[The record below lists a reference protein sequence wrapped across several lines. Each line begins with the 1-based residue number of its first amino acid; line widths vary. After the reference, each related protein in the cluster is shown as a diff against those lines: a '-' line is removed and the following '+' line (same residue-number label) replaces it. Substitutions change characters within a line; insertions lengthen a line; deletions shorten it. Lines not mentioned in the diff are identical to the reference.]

1 MSPQLQQRLRT
12 FWIMLVLF
20 FCAWIPRVVA
30 LDAFVTVD
38 ERKWLARSANFLYAL
53 AHGDFANTFQREHP
67 GVTVM
72 WAGAL
77 GILQKFPD
85 FLQQSPGYF
94 TWDNQM
100 IEAWLKTSTTH
111 TPLELLA
118 AGRWWIVLGV
128 SILLALSYLPMRR
141 LLGDALAALA
151 LVMIAWMPWS
161 VALSRQLHPDGYVA
175 SMIFVAL
182 VFFLS
187 WLYTGR
193 RTVDLVASG
202 IFMGL
207 AWLTK
212 TPAAFLVPI
221 GAILIALEIWRVR
234 RATRSP
240 SQPGAPTPTASPTR
254 ALLIGYVV
262 WGIVA
267 SATFFLLWPSTWVN
281 PLGTFGKMTAEMEE
295 YVGGHVNPNYF
306 MGQITNDPGIIF
318 YPVAYF
324 FRITPATVIGLLAA
338 AVAASRRS
346 HPFDRPLVRQAAIGF
361 LVSGLVFVALMSLPA
376 KKFDRYILPAFP
388 AFEVISA
395 LGWMALAMWVGVWWA
410 RRRTGIQDVGKTQLS
425 ETRPFW
431 VAAAITLFVGVVPLH
446 SMLTALHSPY
456 YLTYFNPLAGGS
468 ATAPEI
474 MIVGW
479 GEGLDQAAAWL
490 NEQPDAEQQRIVSW
504 YYDGPLSYFT
514 KAEPGGVRYGSSLAW
529 LDNDFVVLYINQIQR
544 NIPSKEAIDWYLAQE
559 PAYRVDFGGIEL
571 ARVYDMRGKPLPP
584 FVGLNVN
591 SAAIFGD
598 KIRLLAHEL
607 DKQAAAA
614 GDEVFAQLYLRS
626 LAPMDVN
633 YNVAVRLLDEQ
644 GNAIW
649 SEDGWPWGAATRDW
663 PVGDVR
669 PDGHHI
675 RIPAGTPPGLY
686 KLTMSF
692 YEPSTLATLPV
703 LSATD
708 GTLIDPNTRDV
719 ALIQV
724 GDAPAAATEFESPW
738 QFDRWFA
745 LSGAT
750 LPAALKGGDT
760 LPLQLQWDSLET
772 TPADYTVFVH
782 VVGPDGQNV
791 AQQDWQPLQN
801 YAPTHLWSKGL
812 RLLDDRYAIQLPADL
827 APGTYEVQA
836 GMYTNAG
843 RLPVSRKGQ
852 PAGDYAVVGTFEVP

>member
-1 MSPQLQQRLRT
+1 MTSRTSQALRT
-12 FWIMLVLF
+12 FWIMVVLF

-53 AHGDFANTFQREHP
+53 AHGDFYNTFQREHP

-85 FLQQSPGYF
+85 YLQKSPGYF

-111 TPLELLA
+111 TPLELLV

-128 SILLALSYLPMRR
+128 SILLALSFLPMRR

-193 RTVDLVASG
+193 RTVDLVVSG

-221 GAILIALEIWRVR
+221 GALLIAIEIWRYH
-234 RATRSP
+234 RAKTSSSP
-240 SQPGAPTPTASPTR
+240 AAEPSPTR
-254 ALLIGYVV
+254 SLLLGYVL

-281 PLGTFGKMTAEMEE
+281 PLGTFARMTMEMEE

-306 MGQITNDPGIIF
+306 MGQITDDPGLIF
-318 YPVAYF
+318 YPIAYF
-324 FRITPATVIGLLAA
+324 FRITPATVFGLVAA
-338 AVAASRRS
+338 AVAAARRS
-346 HPFDRPLVRQAAIGF
+346 SPFDRPLVRRAALGF
-361 LVSGLVFVALMSLPA
+361 LVFGVVFVILMSLPA

-388 AFEVISA
+388 AFEVLSA
-395 LGWMALAMWVGVWWA
+395 LGWMALAMWIGTWWA
-410 RRRTGIQDVGKTQLS
+410 RRRTAKRGAPTDGTASLS
-425 ETRPFW
+425 ATRPFW

-446 SMLTALHSPY
+446 SFFTALHYPY

-468 ATAPEI
+468 ITAPKI

-479 GEGLDQAAAWL
+479 GEGLDQVATWL
-490 NEQPDAEQQRIVSW
+490 NEQPDAEKQRIVAW
-504 YYDGPLSYFT
+504 YYDGPLSYYT
-514 KAEPGGVRYGSSLAW
+514 KAEPSGVRYGSSLAW

-544 NIPSKEAIDWYLAQE
+544 DIPSKEAIDWYLSME

-571 ARVYDMRGKPLPP
+571 ARVYDMRGKPMPP
-584 FVGLNVN
+584 FVGLDIN

-607 DKQAAAA
+607 DKQAVAP
-614 GDEVFAQLYLRS
+614 GDEIFAQLYLRS
-626 LAPMDVN
+626 LAPMDIN
-633 YNVAVRLLDEQ
+633 YNISVRLLDAQ
-644 GNAIW
+644 GNPIW

-675 RIPAGTPPGLY
+675 RIPANTPPGLY
-686 KLTMSF
+686 KLTMSL
-692 YEPSTLATLPV
+692 YEPATLATLPV

-708 GTLIDPNTRDV
+708 GALLDPGTREL

-724 GDAPAAATEFESPW
+724 GDAPHAATQFDQPW

-745 LSGAT
+745 LTGAG
-750 LPAALKGGDT
+750 LPSSMKGGDV

-782 VVGPDGQNV
+782 VVGPDGQTV

-801 YAPTHLWSKGL
+801 YAPTHLWHKGL
-812 RLLDDRYAIQLPADL
+812 RLVDDRYAIQLPADL
-827 APGTYEVQA
+827 ASGTYTVQV
-836 GMYTNAG
+836 GMYTDAG
-843 RLPVSRKGQ
+843 RLPVTRNGE
-852 PAGDYAVVGTFEVP
+852 PAGDYAVAGTFEVP

>member
-1 MSPQLQQRLRT
+1 MTPRTSRALRT
-12 FWIMLVLF
+12 FWIMVVLF

-85 FLQQSPGYF
+85 FLQKSPGYF
-94 TWDNQM
+94 TWDDQM

-128 SILLALSYLPMRR
+128 ALLLALSFLPMRR

-175 SMIFVAL
+175 SMFFVAL

-221 GAILIALEIWRVR
+221 GAILIALEIWRYY
-234 RATRSP
+234 RAKRSP
-240 SQPGAPTPTASPTR
+240 SPAVEPSPVR
-254 ALLIGYVV
+254 ALLLGYVI
-262 WGIVA
+262 WGVVA

-281 PLGTFGKMTAEMEE
+281 PLGTFAKMTAEMEE

-306 MGQITNDPGIIF
+306 MGQITNDPGLIF
-318 YPVAYF
+318 YPIAYF
-324 FRITPATVIGLLAA
+324 FRITPATVVGLIAA
-338 AVAASRRS
+338 AVAAARRS
-346 HPFDRPLVRQAAIGF
+346 TPLDRPLVRRAAMGF
-361 LVSGLVFVALMSLPA
+361 FVSGIVFVALMSFPA

-388 AFEVISA
+388 AFEVLA
-395 LGWMALAMWVGVWWA
+395 AVGWMALAVWIGSWWA
-410 RRRTGIQDVGKTQLS
+410 RRRAAKSGASAEDTAALTT
-425 ETRPFW
+425 TRPFL

-446 SMLTALHSPY
+446 SFFTALHSPY

-468 ATAPEI
+468 ITAPKV
-474 MIVGW
+474 MIIGW

-490 NEQPDAEQQRIVSW
+490 NEQPDAEKERIVSW

-514 KAEPGGVRYGSSLAW
+514 KAEPSGVRYGSSLAW
-529 LDNDFVVLYINQIQR
+529 LDNDFVVLYVNQIQR
-544 NIPSKEAIDWYLAQE
+544 DIPSKEAVDWYLSQE

-591 SAAIFGD
+591 SAANFGD

-607 DKQAAAA
+607 DKQAVAP
-614 GDEVFAQLYLRS
+614 GGEIFAQLYLRS
-626 LAPMDVN
+626 LAPMDIN
-633 YNVAVRLLDEQ
+633 YNVSVRLVDAQ

-675 RIPAGTPPGLY
+675 RVPANTPPGLY

-692 YEPSTLATLPV
+692 YEPATLATLPV
-703 LSATD
+703 LSATGGALLD
-708 GTLIDPNTRDV
+708 PGTREV
-719 ALIQV
+719 AMIQV
-724 GDAPAAATEFESPW
+724 GDAPAAANLFEQPW

-745 LSGAT
+745 LSGASV
-750 LPAALKGGDT
+750 PGNLKAGDV

-772 TPADYTVFVH
+772 TPTDYTVFVH
-782 VVGPDGQNV
+782 VVGPDGQTV

-801 YAPTHLWSKGL
+801 YAPTHLWHKGL
-812 RLLDDRYAIQLPADL
+812 RLVDDRYAIQLPAAL
-827 APGTYEVQA
+827 APGTYTVQV
-836 GMYTNAG
+836 GMYTDAG
-843 RLPVSRKGQ
+843 RLPVTRNGE
-852 PAGDYAVVGTFEVP
+852 PAGDYAVAGTFEVP

>member
-1 MSPQLQQRLRT
+1 MTPRTFQALRT
-12 FWIMLVLF
+12 FWIMVVLF

-128 SILLALSYLPMRR
+128 ALLLALSFLPMRR

-193 RTVDLVASG
+193 RTVDLVVSG

-221 GAILIALEIWRVR
+221 GAILIALEIWRYHR
-234 RATRSP
+234 TRRSP
-240 SQPGAPTPTASPTR
+240 SHPAEPSPTR
-254 ALLIGYVV
+254 ALLLGYVL

-281 PLGTFGKMTAEMEE
+281 PLGTFAKMTAEMEE

-306 MGQITNDPGIIF
+306 MGQITNDPGLIF
-318 YPVAYF
+318 YPIAYF
-324 FRITPATVIGLLAA
+324 FRITPATVFGLVAA
-338 AVAASRRS
+338 AVAAARRS
-346 HPFDRPLVRQAAIGF
+346 NPFDRPLVRRAALGF
-361 LVSGLVFVALMSLPA
+361 FVFGIVFVALMSFPA

-388 AFEVISA
+388 AFEVLAA
-395 LGWMALAMWVGVWWA
+395 LGWMALAIWMGSWWA
-410 RRRTGIQDVGKTQLS
+410 RRRVAKRGVPVESTAALTA
-425 ETRPFW
+425 TRPFW

-446 SMLTALHSPY
+446 SFFTALHYPY

-468 ATAPEI
+468 ITAPKV
-474 MIVGW
+474 MIIGW

-490 NEQPDAEQQRIVSW
+490 NAQPDAEKQRIVSW

-514 KAEPGGVRYGSSLAW
+514 KAEPSGVRYGSSLAW

-544 NIPSKEAIDWYLAQE
+544 DIPSKEAVDWYLSQE

-591 SAAIFGD
+591 SAANFGD
-598 KIRLLAHEL
+598 KIQLLAHEL
-607 DKQAAAA
+607 DKQAVAP
-614 GDEVFAQLYLRS
+614 GDEIFAQLYLRS
-626 LAPMDVN
+626 LAPMDIN
-633 YNVAVRLLDEQ
+633 YNVSVRLVDAQ
-644 GNAIW
+644 GNRHLERRRLAL
-649 SEDGWPWGAATRDW
+649 GRGNARL
-663 PVGDVR
+663 
-669 PDGHHI
+669 
-675 RIPAGTPPGLY
+675 AGRRCPPGRPPRSGPRQY
-686 KLTMSF
+686 G
-692 YEPSTLATLPV
+692 PGPV
-703 LSATD
+703 QADHVLLRARH
-708 GTLIDPNTRDV
+708 L
-719 ALIQV
+719 
-724 GDAPAAATEFESPW
+724 GDAAC
-738 QFDRWFA
+738 
-745 LSGAT
+745 
-750 LPAALKGGDT
+750 
-760 LPLQLQWDSLET
+760 
-772 TPADYTVFVH
+772 
-782 VVGPDGQNV
+782 
-791 AQQDWQPLQN
+791 
-801 YAPTHLWSKGL
+801 
-812 RLLDDRYAIQLPADL
+812 
-827 APGTYEVQA
+827 
-836 GMYTNAG
+836 
-843 RLPVSRKGQ
+843 PVRH
-852 PAGDYAVVGTFEVP
+852 